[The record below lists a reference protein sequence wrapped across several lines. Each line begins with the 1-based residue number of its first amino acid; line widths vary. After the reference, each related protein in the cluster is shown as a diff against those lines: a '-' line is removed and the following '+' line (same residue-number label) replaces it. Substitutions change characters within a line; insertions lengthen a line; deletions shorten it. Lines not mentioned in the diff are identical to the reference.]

1 MSLARIALTVP
12 VALALCLTIYFIGT
26 LAVLSIPS
34 LVTGKLFSYSETMP
48 ALYGSLVI
56 STIAVLIAFIFSI
69 SLAVLVNEFT
79 PKLLGEILSLLI
91 DTLAAFPTV
100 IFGIWGLLV
109 FAPYFRKY
117 VEMPLYLY
125 LGFLPPF
132 SYMPVQLQSALLTG
146 VVLGLMVTPYAAAII
161 REAYRVLPIELRETV
176 LALGGGKWELVKI
189 SLSSIRDAIVGGL
202 TLSFGKAIGE
212 TAAVALLIGG
222 RAWFCPL
229 TAPCEAI
236 PSLIVSEIELAM
248 IRPELRSIIAGLAL
262 ILFIVGA
269 IVLAVAKLLVK
280 RWYV

>member
-1 MSLARIALTVP
+1 MSISKVLLTIPATV
-12 VALALCLTIYFIGT
+12 ALCLALYFVGT
-26 LAVLSIPS
+26 LLVLSLPS
-34 LVTGKLFSYSETMP
+34 LVTGKLFLYSKTLP
-48 ALYGSLVI
+48 SLYGSIII
-56 STIAVLIAFIFSI
+56 SVIAVLIAFVFSV
-69 SLAVLVNEFT
+69 SLVVLVNEFV
-79 PKLLGEILSLLI
+79 PRWLGETLSLLI

-109 FAPYFRKY
+109 FAPYFQKY
-117 VEMPLYLY
+117 VEVPLYLY

-132 SYMPVQLQSALLTG
+132 SYMPTQPQSALLTG

-161 REAYRVLPIELRETV
+161 REAYRVLPVELRETV

-189 SLSSIRDAIVGGL
+189 CLSGIKDAIIGGL

-248 IRPELRSIIAGLAL
+248 IKPELRSIISGLAL
-262 ILFIVGA
+262 LLFVVGA
-269 IVLAVAKLLVK
+269 IVLTVAKTLVK
-280 RWYV
+280 RWYI